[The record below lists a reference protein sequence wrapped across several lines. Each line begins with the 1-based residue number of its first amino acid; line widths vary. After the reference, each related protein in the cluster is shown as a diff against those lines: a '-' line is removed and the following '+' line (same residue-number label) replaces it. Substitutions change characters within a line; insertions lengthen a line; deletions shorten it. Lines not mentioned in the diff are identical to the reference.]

1 MHPKWSTKRMQRI
14 LKKMVSFF
22 DKIYYFKIILE
33 FLRNFLLIK
42 TTLTIYIPNYV
53 YDEIVVCYIPGNT
66 RYSGA
71 VTIKM
76 CSFLDL
82 SSSSSTLICI
92 PGI

>member
-66 RYSGA
+66 RYSRV